1 MASGNDPDPR
11 DGAHAIWITATAG
24 SAVLLPARLTEFA
37 RAAAAGVSRASLRVC
52 RHDGV
57 AAIEVRGERSDRNA
71 ALLALRSAFY
81 AAGCAWIE
89 TTSDFAWLKSRYS

>member
-1 MASGNDPDPR
+1 
-11 DGAHAIWITATAG
+11 
-24 SAVLLPARLTEFA
+24 
-37 RAAAAGVSRASLRVC
+37 
-52 RHDGV
+52 V